1 MLFHFL
7 SLLFVIWIMLFRIP
21 ACILSP
27 EHVFSGC
34 LLFDLSLQQ
43 KSICKPLERGE
54 LASIPPST
62 DRLDQKHA
70 RIHLPSA
77 KVNVITLVRESCCL
91 RCHDLQVGIHAVLI
105 TFSEQIECSFRRGRR
120 TPLLFHLFCQDVE
133 SNKVIFD
140 LLKCSQAV
148 LAIDGHCRVIV
159 GARALIYC
167 TAPPA
172 VVDDLCYI
180 QAYSTEPAGPAEPM

>member
-62 DRLDQKHA
+62 DRLDQKDA

-77 KVNVITLVRESCCL
+77 KVNVITLVRESGCL
-91 RCHDLQVGIHAVLI
+91 GGDDLQVGIHAVLI
-105 TFSEQIECSFRRGRR
+105 TFSEQIECSFRGGRR
-120 TPLLFHLFCQDVE
+120 PPLLFHLFCQNIE
-133 SNKVIFD
+133 SNKVVLD
-140 LLKCSQAV
+140 LLECSQAV

-159 GARALIYC
+159 GARALRDC
-167 TAPPA
+167 TAPAA
-172 VVDDLCYI
+172 VVDDLRYRR
-180 QAYSTEPAGPAEPM
+180 AYSPEPAGPAEPI